1 MFKLTNPPDRKFSFD
16 YMKDLAAK
24 GYSVPDWC
32 DIQMEEEDAEEEQL
46 LKKRASSKSLP
57 PDVQQE
63 EEKIDV
69 GTSAQD
75 RGQEMNA
82 KKHEIIEMEEEESE
96 DCLYD
101 NDYYDMSELN
111 SNLFCEKNA

>member
-1 MFKLTNPPDRKFSFD
+1 M
-16 YMKDLAAK
+16 
-24 GYSVPDWC
+24 
-32 DIQMEEEDAEEEQL
+32 
-46 LKKRASSKSLP
+46 
-57 PDVQQE
+57 
-63 EEKIDV
+63 
-69 GTSAQD
+69 SAQEH
-75 RGQEMNA
+75 GQEMNA